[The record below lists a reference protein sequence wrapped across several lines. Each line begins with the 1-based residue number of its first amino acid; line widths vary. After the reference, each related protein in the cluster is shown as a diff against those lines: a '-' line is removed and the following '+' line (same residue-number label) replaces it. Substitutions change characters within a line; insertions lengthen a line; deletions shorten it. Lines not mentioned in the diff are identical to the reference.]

1 MLTLPGYK
9 IEKKIGQGGM
19 ATIYLAIHEG
29 LHRKVA
35 IKLMAEDLA
44 KEHDFSA
51 RFMREARIVA
61 NLTHQHIVTV
71 YDVNVHNSYHY
82 IAMEY
87 LPGGI
92 TLDHKIK
99 AGLTHRQGIE
109 IIRQIAAALGFAHS
123 KDIIHRDVKPEN
135 IMFRE
140 DGNAV
145 LTDFGIARSTLPA
158 NNMTASGMVIGTPHY
173 MSPEQALGKPLGP
186 YADIY
191 SLGVVLFETLTG
203 KVPYEADSTIAAALK
218 HITEPVPTLE
228 GELAIYQPLLNLM
241 LAKKE
246 QDRYQNCADI
256 ITDITSLLASG
267 VVSHTTLR
275 NNATRIQQVSQNKRA
290 PHPTAFAGKH
300 TPSRDNRN
308 KNLRMTGIAVSA
320 LVLSTLVGYMYYSQQ
335 DTSAKPDQAEPTQ
348 LQQAISHPP
357 QTDALAQQQAAQ
369 SATQQTAE
377 EQAATRQQQDESES
391 ARLAQQRAAADEA
404 HLQAEMALQKR
415 QQAKL
420 EAETKMTAHTA
431 NTAQAAK
438 AAQAVKEKQQRETTQ
453 KINQLLASAE
463 NNLLNSQLKTAYEN
477 FKAVLQIQPDNRLAK
492 EGINRVATEYL
503 SLASHAASNH
513 DFDIAN
519 QYINSV
525 ITIAPTH
532 HKLAATQ
539 AQVNALKQ
547 AQTTPPP
554 AQQIDAAPA
563 ATEPPKKRQA
573 YGGF

>member
-9 IEKKIGQGGM
+9 IEKQIGQGGM

-35 IKLMAEDLA
+35 IKVMAEDLA

-173 MSPEQALGKPLGP
+173 MSPEQALGQPLGP

-228 GELAIYQPLLNLM
+228 GDLAIYQPLLNLM

-256 ITDITSLLASG
+256 MTDITSLLASG

-300 TPSRDNRN
+300 TPSRDHRN

-320 LVLSTLVGYMYYSQQ
+320 LVLSTLVGYLYYSQQ
-335 DTSAKPDQAEPTQ
+335 DTSAKPDQAEQTQ
-348 LQQAISHPP
+348 LQQALSHPP
-357 QTDALAQQQAAQ
+357 QTDPLTQQAAQ

-377 EQAATRQQQDESES
+377 EHAATIQQQNEAES

-404 HLQAEMALQKR
+404 QLQTDMALQKR
-415 QQAKL
+415 QQAQL
-420 EAETKMTAHTA
+420 EAETKMAAHTA
-431 NTAQAAK
+431 K
-438 AAQAVKEKQQRETTQ
+438 AALAAKEKQQGETTQ

-477 FKAVLQIQPDNRLAK
+477 FKAVLQIQADNRPAK

-539 AQVNALKQ
+539 AHVNALKPV
-547 AQTTPPP
+547 QTTPLPPP
-554 AQQIDAAPA
+554 AQQIDAVPA